1 MSLQF
6 LCRKQNTMPK
16 IVVIGAGSLVFAS
29 RLTVDILSVPELA
42 DSTLVY
48 VDIDA
53 NALELIKGF
62 AEQLIA
68 QHKLPARVVITTD
81 RRPALV
87 GADYVITTYR
97 VGGAAATTFDLQIPL
112 KYGID
117 QAVGD
122 TIGPGGVFYGQA
134 HIPLMIAIC
143 RDMEEL
149 CPDAWLLNHTNPMAM
164 LCWAVNR
171 ATGIKNVGLCHSV
184 QHTSE
189 QLAGH
194 IGVPYAEVDYWVA
207 GINHMAWFLRFT
219 WQGQDAYPRL
229 RQRLAEWDQANGDA
243 GLAVADHP
251 ENPYYGDDP
260 WPWDS
265 VRRELFR
272 QFGYYVTESTAH
284 LSEYLPYFR
293 RNASLLQQYALKGQ
307 SLAAFEQRWQT
318 RRQRQNERLRRQA
331 SGEEL
336 IPLERTS
343 EYSSSIIESI
353 ETGRICRVN
362 VNLRNTELI
371 TNLPTDCVVEVP
383 CLVDRLGVHPCFVG
397 NLPPQLAALNRSNIN
412 VQEMAVQ
419 AALTGSRDAL
429 YQAVALDPLT
439 AAQLSFTQIRQM
451 VDEMVTAL
459 QPWLPHYR

>member
-1 MSLQF
+1 
-6 LCRKQNTMPK
+6 MPK

-29 RLTVDILSVPELA
+29 RLTVDILSVPELTG
-42 DSTLVY
+42 STLVY
-48 VDIDA
+48 VDIDPT
-53 NALELIKGF
+53 ALELIKGF
-62 AEQLIA
+62 AEQLIV
-68 QHKLPARVVITTD
+68 QHQLPAQVMVTTD
-81 RRPALV
+81 RRTALT
-87 GADYVITTYR
+87 GANYVITTYR
-97 VGGAAATTFDLQIPL
+97 VGGAAATTLDLQIPL

-134 HIPLMIAIC
+134 HIALMIDIC

-164 LCWAVNR
+164 LCWAINQ
-171 ATGIKNVGLCHSV
+171 ATSIKNVGLCHSV
-184 QHTSE
+184 QQTSE

-207 GINHMAWFLRFT
+207 GINHMAWFLQFT

-229 RQRLAEWDQANGDA
+229 RQRLADWDQANGDA
-243 GLAVADHP
+243 DLSVADHP
-251 ENPYYGDDP
+251 ENPYYGDNP
-260 WPWDS
+260 WPWDT
-265 VRRELFR
+265 VRRDLFR

-293 RNASLLQQYALKGQ
+293 RNPALLQRYALKPQ
-307 SLAAFEQRWQT
+307 TLEAFSARWQK
-318 RRQRQNERLRRQA
+318 RRQQQNDRLRRQA
-331 SGEEL
+331 AGAEA
-336 IPLERTS
+336 IPLDRTS

-362 VNLRNTELI
+362 VNVRNTGLI
-371 TNLPTDCVVEVP
+371 TNLPADCVVEVP
-383 CLVDRLGVHPCFVG
+383 CLVDRLGVHPCYVG
-397 NLPPQLAALNRSNIN
+397 NLPPQLAALNRTNIN
-412 VQEMAVQ
+412 VQELAVK
-419 AALTGSRDAL
+419 AALEHDRAAL

-439 AAQLSFTQIRQM
+439 AAQLSLTEIRQM

-459 QPWLPHYR
+459 QPWLPHYQ